1 MKKEKIITKK
11 TIAAAFASSVL
22 ATTLVASEAMAKHH
36 TERCADIVKGGK
48 NGCAIKRLGT
58 SCHGHASEDNTVGAW
73 IKVPTGTCNEIVAIC
88 TDKAKPPKGVEAKA
102 IEKACAKVAAQTDP
116 EIMGGRLVDKYGE
129 SLGKKY

>member
-22 ATTLVASEAMAKHH
+22 ATTLMTPSVIAKHH

-58 SCHGHASEDNTVGAW
+58 SCHGHAGEDNTVGAW
-73 IKVPTGTCNEIVAIC
+73 IKVPTGTCTEIVAIC
-88 TDKAKPPKGVEAKA
+88 AGKIKPPKDVNAEAM
-102 IEKACAKVAAQTDP
+102 EKACGKVAAQSDP
-116 EIMGGRLVDKYGE
+116 EVTGGRLVDKYGE
-129 SLGKKY
+129 SLPTKD